1 MANHFN
7 DLLLQTLEQIGTRLE
22 RLEGRV
28 DHVINEKTDKT
39 DVEDL
44 KAEIRDVNEKL
55 AQKADKAV
63 D

>member
-7 DLLLQTLEQIGTRLE
+7 DLLLRTLEQIGTRLE
-22 RLEGRV
+22 RLESRI

-44 KAEIRDVNEKL
+44 KAEIRGVNEKL

>member
-1 MANHFN
+1 MANHFK
-7 DLLLQTLEQIGTRLE
+7 DLLLQRLEEISTRLE
-22 RLEGRV
+22 RLEGRI

-44 KAEIRDVNEKL
+44 KAEIRAVNEKL
-55 AQKADKAV
+55 AQKADKTV